1 MSTDRPSDVLGALP
15 RRRPHRRSDKRAAPA
30 ATQGSSAERTES
42 PAKPRSTPAR
52 GGRSTTAKRTP
63 PARRKAAAQTGATA
77 RTSEATGR
85 SSGATA
91 RTSEATG
98 RSSGATARTSEA
110 TARSAGAKAQIVDAP
125 PGATRRRP
133 ERLRQPAQPPGVPP
147 MSDAP
152 RPEEPGSRRIL
163 GTAAQAAA
171 ELAEIGLTA
180 SARALRNAVARL
192 PRP

>member
-63 PARRKAAAQTGATA
+63 AARRKAAAQTGATA

-85 SSGATA
+85 SA
-91 RTSEATG
+91 
-98 RSSGATARTSEA
+98 GATARTSEA